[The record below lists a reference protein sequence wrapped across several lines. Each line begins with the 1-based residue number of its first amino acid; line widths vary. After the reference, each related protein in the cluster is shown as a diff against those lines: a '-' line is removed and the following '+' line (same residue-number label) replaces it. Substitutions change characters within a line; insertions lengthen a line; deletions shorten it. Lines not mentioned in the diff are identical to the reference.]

1 MKKNPRNYKRGGAM
15 FAYILDSVYS
25 DVIDTE
31 SITDKEKIE
40 FLLDTF
46 FEAKYKN
53 DRLRM
58 CVLDLLREWLQG
70 LPSAINIAFSDYD
83 ISVTGKSMGYCK
95 DARSESRFIN
105 NWWTILASNIIRLAR
120 IYEIN
125 MSRFY

>member
-15 FAYILDSVYS
+15 FAYILDSIYS

-31 SITDKEKIE
+31 SMTDKERIE

-46 FEAKYKN
+46 FEEKCKY
-53 DRLRM
+53 DRRRM

-70 LPSAINIAFSDYD
+70 LPSAINIAFSYYD
-83 ISVTGKSMGYCK
+83 IAVTGKSMGYCK

-105 NWWTILASNIIRLAR
+105 NWWTILASNILRLAR

-125 MSRFY
+125 IIRFY

>member
-31 SITDKEKIE
+31 TMTDKEKIE

-46 FEAKYKN
+46 FEEKCKN
-53 DRLRM
+53 ERRRM
-58 CVLDLLREWLQG
+58 SVLDLLLEWLQG
-70 LPSAINIAFSDYD
+70 LPSAISVAFYYSD
-83 ISVTGKSMGYCK
+83 ISATGKSMGYCK
-95 DARSESRFIN
+95 DARSEARFIN
-105 NWWTILASNIIRLAR
+105 NWWGILASSILRLAR
-120 IYEIN
+120 IYGIN

>member
-15 FAYILDSVYS
+15 FAYILDSVNPNE
-25 DVIDTE
+25 IDTE
-31 SITDKEKIE
+31 KMTDKERIG

-46 FEAKYKN
+46 FEEMYKN
-53 DRLRM
+53 DRRRM
-58 CVLDLLREWLQG
+58 CVYDLLREWLQG
-70 LPSAINIAFSDYD
+70 LPSAINVAFSYYD
-83 ISVTGKSMGYCK
+83 IAVTGKSMGYCK

-105 NWWTILASNIIRLAR
+105 NWWTLLASNILRLAR

>member
-25 DVIDTE
+25 DVFDTE
-31 SITDKEKIE
+31 SMTDKERIE
-40 FLLDTF
+40 YLIDTF
-46 FEAKYKN
+46 FEEKYKN
-53 DRLRM
+53 DMRRM

-70 LPSAINIAFSDYD
+70 MTSAINVAFIPYD
-83 ISVTGKSMGYCK
+83 IAVTGKSMGYCK

>member
-25 DVIDTE
+25 DEIDTE
-31 SITDKEKIE
+31 SMTDKERIE

-46 FEAKYKN
+46 SEEKYKY
-53 DRLRM
+53 DRRRM
-58 CVLDLLREWLQG
+58 RVFDLLREWLQG
-70 LPSAINIAFSDYD
+70 LPSAINIAFSYYD
-83 ISVTGKSMGYCK
+83 ISVTGESMGYCK

-105 NWWTILASNIIRLAR
+105 NWWGILATNILRLAR
-120 IYEIN
+120 IYGID

>member
-25 DVIDTE
+25 DVIDTD
-31 SITDKEKIE
+31 SMTDKEKIG
-40 FLLDTF
+40 FLIDTF
-46 FEAKYKN
+46 FEEKCKY
-53 DRLRM
+53 DRSGM
-58 CVLDLLREWLQG
+58 CTFDLLREWLQG
-70 LPSAINIAFSDYD
+70 LPSAISVAFYYSDIAA
-83 ISVTGKSMGYCK
+83 TGKSMGYCK

-105 NWWTILASNIIRLAR
+105 NWWTILASNILRLAH

>member
-31 SITDKEKIE
+31 SMTDKEKIE

-46 FEAKYKN
+46 FEEKCKY
-53 DRLRM
+53 DRSGM
-58 CVLDLLREWLQG
+58 CTFDLLREWLQG
-70 LPSAINIAFSDYD
+70 LPSAISVAFYYSDIAE
-83 ISVTGKSMGYCK
+83 TGKSMGYCK
-95 DARSESRFIN
+95 DARSEARFIN
-105 NWWTILASNIIRLAR
+105 NWWGMLAYYILRLAR
-120 IYEIN
+120 IYKID

>member
-1 MKKNPRNYKRGGAM
+1 MKKNPRNYKRGGEM

-31 SITDKEKIE
+31 SMTDKERIE

-46 FEAKYKN
+46 FEEMYKN
-53 DRLRM
+53 DRRRM

-70 LPSAINIAFSDYD
+70 LPSAINIAFSYYD
-83 ISVTGKSMGYCK
+83 IAVTGKSMGYCK
-95 DARSESRFIN
+95 NARSESRFIN
-105 NWWTILASNIIRLAR
+105 NWWTILASNILRLAR

-125 MSRFY
+125 ISRFY

>member
-31 SITDKEKIE
+31 SMTDKERIE

-46 FEAKYKN
+46 FEEMYKN
-53 DRLRM
+53 DRRRM
-58 CVLDLLREWLQG
+58 CVLDLLCEWLQG
-70 LPSAINIAFSDYD
+70 LPSAINIAFSYYD
-83 ISVTGKSMGYCK
+83 IAVTGKSMGYCK

-105 NWWTILASNIIRLAR
+105 NWWTILSSNILRLAR

>member
-31 SITDKEKIE
+31 SMTDKERIE

-46 FEAKYKN
+46 FEEMYKN
-53 DRLRM
+53 DRRRM

-70 LPSAINIAFSDYD
+70 LPSAINIAFSYYD
-83 ISVTGKSMGYCK
+83 IAVTGKSMGYCK
-95 DARSESRFIN
+95 NARSESRFIN
-105 NWWTILASNIIRLAR
+105 NWWTILASNILRLAR

-125 MSRFY
+125 ISRFY

>member
-31 SITDKEKIE
+31 SMTDKERIE

-46 FEAKYKN
+46 FEEKYKY
-53 DRLRM
+53 DRRGM
-58 CVLDLLREWLQG
+58 CTFELLREWMQG
-70 LPSAINIAFSDYD
+70 LPSAISVAFSDSD
-83 ISVTGKSMGYCK
+83 IAATGKSLGYCK
-95 DARSESRFIN
+95 DARSEARFIN
-105 NWWTILASNIIRLAR
+105 NWWGMLAYYILRLAR
-120 IYEIN
+120 IYKID